1 MLENLEKTTIAQM
14 KQIRKQSMGA
24 NSNKTVT
31 KLLENLDKTVSNLN
45 SYVQKY
51 YLSSSITIPQDCV

>member
-24 NSNKTVT
+24 NLNKNIT
-31 KLLENLDKTVSNLN
+31 KLLDNLDKTVSNLN

-51 YLSSSITIPQDCV
+51 YLSFSITIPQDSV